1 MPLPHQ
7 VRAYFEPRVG
17 HDFGQVKVHHDA
29 YAAQFARR
37 MHAKAF
43 TYQNHIV
50 FGQKQFLP
58 ATRQGKRLI
67 AHELVHVVQ
76 QTGRKARS
84 DSTHIMHSSPPD
96 FVQRA
101 AEDWLEASPNP
112 ADFSNEELALEL
124 YSIGLWLQDH
134 PEAPERQHL
143 LIVLDAFETE
153 ATTRADQIG
162 LTDVA
167 EGRTTPLATGLMAGE
182 IPAEPASPPH
192 TERPPIRQQ
201 PLSRPHVSQPVPG
214 PPTAAPAPVVSRGAS
229 LFGVLGAAVLAFL
242 VVFLY
247 PRESI
252 MSEDE
257 ERRLREEFRRREL
270 ERELRARPGPEAAP
284 RPVRRPGPDIIPN
297 LPDRP
302 KRPPRL
308 PPVDF
313 YHGTDDTTARTLEAG
328 AYVLAIGGGEFGEGF
343 YTFIEQAPTEYAA
356 AQYTRNRRLPMWAV
370 VEFGIPAVL
379 LIEYGLLEAVRDFL
393 TGVDHVLIFSD
404 RTTNVPVQYPD
415 DLGGIEIDMNWR
427 GFVAENR
434 QLGGNV
440 SWPYDLIIGPLS
452 GRIPGHRHTN
462 QFVFNNYGVGM
473 FNDPQ
478 VSRHVVT
485 TGPT

>member
-7 VRAYFEPRVG
+7 VRAYFEPRFG

-50 FGQKQFLP
+50 FGQNQFLP
-58 ATRQGKRLI
+58 ATRQGRRLI

-76 QTGRKARS
+76 QTGRGALS
-84 DSTHIMHSSPPD
+84 GSTRIMHSSPPD

-112 ADFSNEELALEL
+112 ADFSNEELALEI
-124 YSIGLWLQDH
+124 YSIGLWLQDN

-143 LIVLDAFETE
+143 LTVLDAFETE

-167 EGRTTPLATGLMAGE
+167 EGQTTPLATGMMAGE
-182 IPAEPASPPH
+182 IPAEPVIRPPI
-192 TERPPIRQQ
+192 ERPPIGRP
-201 PLSRPHVSQPVPG
+201 PLSRPPVSPPVPG

-257 ERRLREEFRRREL
+257 TRRLREEFRRREL

-284 RPVRRPGPDIIPN
+284 RPVPRLEPRPRRRDRREECLETHPYALTCEDEKSMEEVVQEFIMRQGYDHESLGNCELDDSHDPGEIDECNGAPGETWHCLVSPYYDPIAEHSYPGGEVSIFSCLCCRTDGTTGFEWRWPHWSPGP
-297 LPDRP
+297 
-302 KRPPRL
+302 
-308 PPVDF
+308 
-313 YHGTDDTTARTLEAG
+313 
-328 AYVLAIGGGEFGEGF
+328 
-343 YTFIEQAPTEYAA
+343 
-356 AQYTRNRRLPMWAV
+356 
-370 VEFGIPAVL
+370 
-379 LIEYGLLEAVRDFL
+379 
-393 TGVDHVLIFSD
+393 S
-404 RTTNVPVQYPD
+404 
-415 DLGGIEIDMNWR
+415 
-427 GFVAENR
+427 
-434 QLGGNV
+434 
-440 SWPYDLIIGPLS
+440 
-452 GRIPGHRHTN
+452 
-462 QFVFNNYGVGM
+462 
-473 FNDPQ
+473 
-478 VSRHVVT
+478 
-485 TGPT
+485 